1 MFDGWLPSRVAGRVD
16 KHTMHWQYLPMLE
29 WCGVS
34 SSMVQWLRKLPWNQ
48 RAVTRAPVSATISP
62 AAVCLSY
69 SLNSSLINTF
79 INKAPWKSPNISR
92 LLCLLAH
99 RRYKYKIAVNLFF
112 FSFFFWSLQTHSL
125 THRRAVPGRRKHFDI
140 LLAEHK
146 GRPKEGAKDKDKD
159 ATQGGA
165 KEGGS
170 QSNASQETASPSK
183 PHCPNGRPLST
194 LKLRLA
200 NAYIPR

>member
-16 KHTMHWQYLPMLE
+16 ELTMHWQYLPVLV
-29 WCGVS
+29 WCDVS

-79 INKAPWKSPNISR
+79 FNKAPWKSPNISR
-92 LLCLLAH
+92 WLCFLAH

-112 FSFFFWSLQTHSL
+112 SSFFMSFLVVTDSLLNPPPS
-125 THRRAVPGRRKHFDI
+125 RP
-140 LLAEHK
+140 
-146 GRPKEGAKDKDKD
+146 RPKETLRHPPGGTQG
-159 ATQGGA
+159 ATQGR
-165 KEGGS
+165 
-170 QSNASQETASPSK
+170 SK
-183 PHCPNGRPLST
+183 G
-194 LKLRLA
+194 
-200 NAYIPR
+200 